1 MAFTFFFR
9 DLQTLVQMCDSALPE
24 MISKSRIK
32 IWDAGCA
39 MGQEPY
45 TLAML
50 IRERIGIMGFR
61 NVQIKAT
68 DIDNSDLFEKLI
80 KEGIYPREQIER
92 IPTDILGKYFS
103 KITEEQYQLNP
114 EIRKAVNFTK
124 HDLTSLK
131 PVDTG
136 FNMIICKNVLLHFD
150 EQERINVIKM
160 FHASL
165 DSGGYFATEQTQKLP
180 NEVKGL
186 FEQVVPNAQLFRK
199 ITNK

>member
-9 DLQTLVQMCDSALPE
+9 DLQTLEQMCDAALPE

-50 IRERIGIMGFR
+50 IRERVGNMGFR

-80 KEGIYPREQIER
+80 REGIYPREQVER
-92 IPTDILGKYFS
+92 IPSDILEKYFV
-103 KITEEQYQLNP
+103 KMNPEEFQLIP
-114 EIRKAVNFTK
+114 EIRKSVSFVK

-131 PVDTG
+131 AVDLN
-136 FNMIICKNVLLHFD
+136 FNMIICKNVLLHFN
-150 EQERINVIKM
+150 EAERIAVIRM
-160 FHASL
+160 FHEAL
-165 DSGGYFATEQTQKLP
+165 EVGGYFATEQTQKLP
-180 NEVKGL
+180 SEVKML

-199 ITNK
+199 ITVK